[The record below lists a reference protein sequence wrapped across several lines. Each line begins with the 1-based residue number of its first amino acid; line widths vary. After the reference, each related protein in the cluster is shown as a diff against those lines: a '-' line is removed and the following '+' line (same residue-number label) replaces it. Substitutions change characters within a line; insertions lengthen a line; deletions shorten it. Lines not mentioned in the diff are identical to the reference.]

1 MLKKIIRKIKELD
14 IDIEY
19 DYFDGHGFFAIEND
33 KPILFIDERLNEIET
48 SLTLLHETAHFLNE
62 DGDKYITNHFQ
73 NNNLEFEANKY
84 MIREFLKMLDEKYDF
99 TPDTNYQQIIDS
111 LNLPYH
117 LVDKYNYN
125 DIMKDEIRR
134 KRVENYNICG
144 NKRWSRK
151 NYSCL

>member
-1 MLKKIIRKIKELD
+1 MLKKIIRKIKELG

-19 DYFDGHGFFAIEND
+19 DYFDGNGFFAIEND

-73 NNNLEFEANKY
+73 NDNLEFEANKY
-84 MIREFLKMLDEKYDF
+84 MIREVLKMLDEKYDF
-99 TPDTNYQQIIDS
+99 TTDTNYQQIIDS

-117 LVDKYNYN
+117 LDGVIIDEYNSIISDK
-125 DIMKDEIRR
+125 
-134 KRVENYNICG
+134 G
-144 NKRWSRK
+144 H
-151 NYSCL
+151 L

>member
-1 MLKKIIRKIKELD
+1 MLKKIIRKIKELG

-19 DYFDGHGFFAIEND
+19 DYFDGNGFFAIEND

-73 NNNLEFEANKY
+73 NDNLEFEANKY
-84 MIREFLKMLDEKYDF
+84 MIREVLKMLDEKYDF
-99 TPDTNYQQIIDS
+99 TTDTNYQQIIDS

-117 LVDKYNYN
+117 LDGVIIDEFNSIISDKFDMTPYCETDFFY
-125 DIMKDEIRR
+125 E
-134 KRVENYNICG
+134 
-144 NKRWSRK
+144 
-151 NYSCL
+151 